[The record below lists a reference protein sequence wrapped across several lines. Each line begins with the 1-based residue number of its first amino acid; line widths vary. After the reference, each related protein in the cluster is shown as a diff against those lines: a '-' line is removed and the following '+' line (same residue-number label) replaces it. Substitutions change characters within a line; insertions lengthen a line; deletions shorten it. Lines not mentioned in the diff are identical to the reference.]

1 MPASSSY
8 SGLLND
14 VASPHRGGGISYE
27 VSSLRYFA
35 ELVDMENE
43 IEETDAGKIS
53 GERSINALSRIED
66 RLVEKHIR
74 RGQLL
79 RRDITVD
86 DLGEKEDGVRYLTTR
101 RVFSFMPG

>member
-35 ELVDMENE
+35 ELLDMENE

-86 DLGEKEDGVRYLTTR
+86 DLGENEDGNRHLTTR
-101 RVFSFMPG
+101 RVFSFMSG